1 MVWKHCSSLF
11 NIPWFHGLWFIPRHC
26 DIHIMRLLPL
36 IGIFTI
42 ITISFDT
49 FGSEAR
55 DRRIQYNDHI
65 ERQRVFRR
73 YVSSLI
79 IQEIRSYDIVKPI
92 DKAMNKVTNLDVEYK
107 NTRLLT
113 RLDVIIPA
121 ITSTLLHD
129 NGNQLYVI
137 GDLGHDKYY
146 IGLSIPLK

>member
-1 MVWKHCSSLF
+1 MKY
-11 NIPWFHGLWFIPRHC
+11 
-26 DIHIMRLLPL
+26 
-36 IGIFTI
+36 
-42 ITISFDT
+42 ITILCMIMSLSWQSH
-49 FGSEAR
+49 GSEAR

-79 IQEIRSYDIVKPI
+79 IREIRSYEIVKPI